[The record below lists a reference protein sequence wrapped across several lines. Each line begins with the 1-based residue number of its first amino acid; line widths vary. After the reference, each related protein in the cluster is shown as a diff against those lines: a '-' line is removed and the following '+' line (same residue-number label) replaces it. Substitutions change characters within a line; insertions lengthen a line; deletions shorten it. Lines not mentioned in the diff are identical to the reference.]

1 MTDKP
6 NDPKHDKL
14 AALVDEYYAR
24 RRAVLVDYET
34 ELEATLAELRAAFAK
49 DVANGLA
56 DEVDVAAYR
65 GEVDAINRRLTE
77 VREML
82 AQID

>member
-6 NDPKHDKL
+6 NDPKYDAW
-14 AALVDEYYAR
+14 AAHVAQDPMQ
-24 RRAVLVDYET
+24 
-34 ELEATLAELRAAFAK
+34 LRAFLVYRRNWLEGSLLGMQTAFAK
-49 DVANGLA
+49 VVALGFA
-56 DEVDVAAYR
+56 DEVDVAAYKA
-65 GEVDAINRRLTE
+65 EVDAINRRLTE